1 MRKSSLRKALL
12 VALVAS
18 IAFLG
23 FSGWAEAGKPTAVPF
38 YFQFTD
44 VNPCTGNDVTVT
56 MIGTLWFHD
65 HDGRSVV
72 RIPRTITTS
81 DGFEGRG
88 TLNEVINGK
97 IEKFTLNDMLTHESG
112 DKFRAHFVLVVD
124 LSTGTVRVLKG
135 GVQICLGP

>member
-1 MRKSSLRKALL
+1 MRNRSLRQALL
-12 VALVAS
+12 VALVAGF
-18 IAFLG
+18 AFMG
-23 FSGWAEAGKPTAVPF
+23 FTGLAVAGQPTALPF
-38 YFQFTD
+38 FLEFTD
-44 VNPCTGNDVTVT
+44 VNPCTGNVVTVT
-56 MIGTLWFHD
+56 MIGTLYLHE
-65 HDGRSVV
+65 HDGRTVV

-88 TLNEVINGK
+88 TLSEMINGK

-112 DKFRAHFVLVVD
+112 DKFRAHFVLVID